1 MNETGEK
8 CQKGIWFDMTKRL
21 FFLKGFAVAKQL
33 VFPKRCPIC
42 DEIVVPYGQLI
53 CMACEESL
61 HYLSDPTCLKCGKS
75 IDNEDTYCYDCLKQN
90 HFFSRGYALF
100 PYELVS
106 DSLYRFKYKNR
117 PEYGIY
123 YGRAIVK
130 NFAEI
135 IRSINPEGIIPVP
148 LHSKKERRRGY
159 NQAQII
165 AEEMGRILEIKVFT
179 DLIKRIK
186 YTTPQKELDHVS
198 RQNNL
203 KKAFIISE
211 SVVKLRS
218 IIIIDDIYTTGST
231 IDAMAKILQDV
242 GVNNIYFITI
252 AIGKSI

>member
-1 MNETGEK
+1 
-8 CQKGIWFDMTKRL
+8 MTSRL
-21 FFLKGFAVAKQL
+21 FFLRGVAVAKQI

-42 DEIVVPYGQLI
+42 DNIVVPYGRLI
-53 CMACEESL
+53 CKTCEESL
-61 HYLSDPTCLKCGKS
+61 HFLSDPTCLKCGKS
-75 IDNEDTYCYDCLKQN
+75 LGNEDTYCYDCLKQN

-100 PYELVS
+100 PYELIS

-123 YGRAIVK
+123 YGNAIAMH
-130 NFAEI
+130 FAEV
-135 IRSINPEGIIPVP
+135 IRKLEPEGIIPVP
-148 LHSKKERRRGY
+148 LHYKKERMRGY

-165 AEEMGRILEIKVFT
+165 AEEIGKILKIKVFEN
-179 DLIKRIK
+179 LIERTK
-186 YTTPQKELDHVS
+186 YTTPQKELDHVA

-218 IIIIDDIYTTGST
+218 VIIIDDIYTTGST
-231 IDAMAKILQDV
+231 IDAMAKILQEV
-242 GVNNIYFITI
+242 GVNNIFFITI

>member
-1 MNETGEK
+1 
-8 CQKGIWFDMTKRL
+8 MTNRL
-21 FFLKGFAVAKQL
+21 FLFKGVAVAKQIF
-33 VFPKRCPIC
+33 FPKRCPIC
-42 DEIVVPYGQLI
+42 DEIVVPYGGLI
-53 CMACEESL
+53 CKICEESL
-61 HYLSDPTCLKCGKS
+61 HFLSDPTCLKCGKS
-75 IDNEDTYCYDCLKQN
+75 LENEDTYCYDCLKQN

-123 YGRAIVK
+123 YGRAIAKHFYEVIK
-130 NFAEI
+130 
-135 IRSINPEGIIPVP
+135 SMKPEGIIPVP
-148 LHSKKERRRGY
+148 LHIKKERKRGY

-165 AEEMGRILEIKVFT
+165 ADEIGKLLEIKVFT
-179 DLIKRIK
+179 NLIKRTK
-186 YTTPQKELDHVS
+186 YTTPQKELDHVA

-231 IDAMAKILQDV
+231 INAMAKILQDV
-242 GVNNIYFITI
+242 GVKNIYFITI